1 MDQQDKDTITR
12 SLVNLPRVLDLNQ
25 RFLSILQSLEHRVFS
40 EQMIEDILVTELFFL
55 YMFDFEL

>member
-40 EQMIEDILVTELFFL
+40 EQMIEDILVTELFFV